1 MAKKKLPYDQKYYDP
16 EIECMPRP
24 ELEQLQLERLKEMVR
39 WSYDNAPYYKQAWD
53 EAGVSPEDIHT
64 LKDIEKFPFIDKKTE
79 RETQGVGSFFGGL
92 CAVPEELAVAMNG
105 YTFTSGILVGITDG
119 GSLTT
124 IPLESDV
131 ELSLGYV
138 ARKEEALSPIAQRF
152 VEKLARSLELYA
164 K

>member
-1 MAKKKLPYDQKYYDP
+1 MPHAKSIALTD
-16 EIECMPRP
+16 RAS
-24 ELEQLQLERLKEMVR
+24 L
-39 WSYDNAPYYKQAWD
+39 S
-53 EAGVSPEDIHT
+53 
-64 LKDIEKFPFIDKKTE
+64 
-79 RETQGVGSFFGGL
+79 
-92 CAVPEELAVAMNG
+92 ELAVAMNG

-138 ARKEEALSPIAQRF
+138 ARKNEELSPIAQRF
-152 VEKLARSLELYA
+152 VEKLARSLGLYA

>member
-1 MAKKKLPYDQKYYDP
+1 
-16 EIECMPRP
+16 MPRP

-92 CAVPEELAVAMNG
+92 CAVPEEDVVAMNG

-138 ARKEEALSPIAQRF
+138 ARKNEELSPIAQRF